1 MVGSEWRRG
10 WISEIITKVSLSHNF
25 LIACSPPP
33 AESGLFIASGQV
45 GADGPTTIHQ
55 ISEFRLFSDHS
66 RGNSLEGQGSSLLQ
80 GLRFRRQK
88 RLSEL
93 RKAKNLGQG
102 AYPVHW
108 TAEECVMLQGR
119 LFRLSRCPVW
129 ASGGRKK
136 TGRDLT
142 KAWMPEG
149 FWGSCTEL
157 LGWAL
162 QGWVLQSRADL
173 YLHLPG
179 GEGGGSRAKFS
190 SIIEKYNKQ
199 FHFYTWAGD
208 CENSYSL
215 KQEVLIQ
222 FSRDSR
228 KCCNPTDGEPLNMP
242 AHRKTSNFW
251 V

>member
-1 MVGSEWRRG
+1 MVGSEWCRG
-10 WISEIITKVSLSHNF
+10 WISQIITEVSLSHNF
-25 LIACSPPP
+25 LFACGPPP

-45 GADGPTTIHQ
+45 GADGPTIHQ
-55 ISEFRLFSDHS
+55 VSEFRLFSDHS

-102 AYPVHW
+102 VYPVNQ
-108 TAEECVMLQGR
+108 TAEEHVMLQGR

-157 LGWAL
+157 LAGAL
-162 QGWVLQSRADL
+162 QGWVLQSRGDL
-173 YLHLPG
+173 CLHVPG
-179 GEGGGSRAKFS
+179 GECGGSRAKFS
-190 SIIEKYNKQ
+190 SIIEK
-199 FHFYTWAGD
+199 H
-208 CENSYSL
+208 NSSTFIPEQVTVKIHTHWNRRFL
-215 KQEVLIQ
+215 QSSQ
-222 FSRDSR
+222 
-228 KCCNPTDGEPLNMP
+228 
-242 AHRKTSNFW
+242 
-251 V
+251 